1 MLRVVDQAQ
10 LTVALAG
17 ATGSLKPSAEFI
29 LTNMSQRMAQSLRD
43 EMANLGKVKEKDAE
57 EAMSAVVAAIRE
69 MEAAGEIFLVA
80 EDED

>member
-1 MLRVVDQAQ
+1 
-10 LTVALAG
+10 
-17 ATGSLKPSAEFI
+17 
-29 LTNMSQRMAQSLRD
+29 MSQRMAQSLRD